1 MIVQQ
6 MHRQRAFFDFV
17 ADYVGRDA
25 DRETTTAA
33 VDAQML
39 EAFRRFLPQ
48 SQLAHARQ
56 PDGYDELEQLRRLAQ
71 DAGWNGSVVQALDSL
86 QVAMDRRREYLNFP
100 EAALPFIREGL
111 LRELDLRLHGREAS
125 LLSGLQYDHQV
136 QEALQLF
143 ENPARYQ
150 ELLLAG
156 VAD

>member
-1 MIVQQ
+1 M
-6 MHRQRAFFDFV
+6 
-17 ADYVGRDA
+17 
-25 DRETTTAA
+25 
-33 VDAQML
+33 
-39 EAFRRFLPQ
+39 RFLPQ
-48 SQLAHARQ
+48 SPLVHARQ
-56 PDGYDELEQLRRLAQ
+56 QDGYDELEQLRRLAQ

-156 VAD
+156 VDD